1 MVTPNYNRL
10 YVVSYYTYL
19 SKSVDIDPFI
29 SYNISMFD
37 SSVKRIGFCC
47 KYLDPDQ
54 TQKPKI
60 LKEIQQ
66 NYTEK
71 VTTVAWCNRQEK
83 HVAEERMLDLVTH
96 NMQSAY
102 NLVEWVGTKLPAER
116 RMVRLGS
123 NQIPMATEPTWRYLW
138 DDPNNQRILEDGFA
152 KVGQLAKDLD
162 VRISFHPGQFCVLAS
177 DKPDVVERSLDEFEY
192 HANMARWMGYGQE
205 FMDMKLN
212 IHISGRLGAEGI
224 INILP
229 KLSPEARNTIAIE
242 NDEMCH
248 GLDESLKLEK
258 HLALVLDIHHHWIRD
273 EEYIQADDERIERI
287 IDSWRGVRPTL
298 HYSYSRDE
306 WLPEPSLFES
316 GSRHTTMHDLSS
328 LLDLGCKKQKLRAHS
343 DFYPNEKVNEWAL
356 SFFDNFD
363 IQCEAKAKNLAS
375 EQLYLQY
382 INT

>member
-1 MVTPNYNRL
+1 
-10 YVVSYYTYL
+10 
-19 SKSVDIDPFI
+19 
-29 SYNISMFD
+29 MFD
-37 SSVKRIGFCC
+37 STVKRIGFCC

-102 NLVEWVGTKLPAER
+102 NLVEWVGTTLPAER

-138 DDPNNQRILEDGFA
+138 DDANNQRILEDGFA

-248 GLDESLKLEK
+248 GLEESLKLEK

-316 GSRHTTMHDLSS
+316 GSRHTTMHDLPS

>member
-1 MVTPNYNRL
+1 
-10 YVVSYYTYL
+10 
-19 SKSVDIDPFI
+19 
-29 SYNISMFD
+29 MFD

-102 NLVEWVGTKLPAER
+102 NLVEWVGTELPAER

-138 DDPNNQRILEDGFA
+138 DDANNQRILEDGFA

-212 IHISGRLGAEGI
+212 IHISGRQGAEGI

-273 EEYIQADDERIERI
+273 EEYIQADDERVERI

-306 WLPEPSLFES
+306 WLPDTSLFE
-316 GSRHTTMHDLSS
+316 GGDKHGTMHDIQS
-328 LLDLGCKKQKLRAHS
+328 LLDIGCKKQKLRAHS

>member
-1 MVTPNYNRL
+1 
-10 YVVSYYTYL
+10 
-19 SKSVDIDPFI
+19 
-29 SYNISMFD
+29 MFD

-316 GSRHTTMHDLSS
+316 GSRHTTMHDLPS

>member
-1 MVTPNYNRL
+1 
-10 YVVSYYTYL
+10 
-19 SKSVDIDPFI
+19 
-29 SYNISMFD
+29 MFD
-37 SSVKRIGFCC
+37 DTIKRIGFCC

-54 TQKPKI
+54 SQKPKV

-66 NYTEK
+66 NFTEK
-71 VTTVAWCNRQEK
+71 GTTVAWCNRQEK

-102 NLVEWVGTKLPAER
+102 NLVEWVGTELPAER

-138 DDPNNQRILEDGFA
+138 DDANNQRILEDGFA

-192 HANMARWMGYGQE
+192 HASMARWMGYGQE

-212 IHISGRLGAEGI
+212 IHISGRQGAQGI

-248 GLDESLKLEK
+248 GLEESLKLEK

-306 WLPEPSLFES
+306 WLPDSSLFE
-316 GSRHTTMHDLSS
+316 GGDKHGTMHDIQS
-328 LLDLGCKKQKLRAHS
+328 LLDIGCKKQKLRAHS

-356 SFFDNFD
+356 SFFDKFD

>member
-1 MVTPNYNRL
+1 
-10 YVVSYYTYL
+10 
-19 SKSVDIDPFI
+19 
-29 SYNISMFD
+29 MFD

-138 DDPNNQRILEDGFA
+138 DDANNQRILEDGFA

-177 DKPDVVERSLDEFEY
+177 DKPDVVKRSLDEFEY

-316 GSRHTTMHDLSS
+316 GSRHTTMHDLPS

>member
-1 MVTPNYNRL
+1 
-10 YVVSYYTYL
+10 
-19 SKSVDIDPFI
+19 
-29 SYNISMFD
+29 MFD
-37 SSVKRIGFCC
+37 PNVKRIGFCC

-102 NLVEWVGTKLPAER
+102 NLVEWVGTQLPAER

-138 DDPNNQRILEDGFA
+138 DDANNQRILEDGFA

-212 IHISGRLGAEGI
+212 IHISGRQGYQGI

-229 KLSPEARNTIAIE
+229 KLSNEARNTIAIE

-258 HLALVLDIHHHWIRD
+258 HVALVLDIHHHWIRD

-287 IDSWRGVRPTL
+287 INSWRGVRPTI

-316 GSRHTTMHDLSS
+316 GSRHDTMHKLSD
-328 LLDLGCKKQKLRAHS
+328 LLDIGCKKQKLRAHS
-343 DFYPNEKVNEWAL
+343 DFYPNKKVNEWAL
-356 SFFDNFD
+356 SFIDNFD

-375 EQLYLQY
+375 EELYLQY
-382 INT
+382 VNT